1 MSKDKD
7 LERFNVTKEIMPGK
21 CDVRLSK
28 NDMEILQELADANGL
43 SRSTIMRDALRFFHK
58 WCTEK

>member
-1 MSKDKD
+1 MSEDKKKPS
-7 LERFNVTKEIMPGK
+7 ETRKGMSGK

-43 SRSTIMRDALRFFHK
+43 ARSTVMRDALRFFHK

>member
-1 MSKDKD
+1 MNKDKKKPS
-7 LERFNVTKEIMPGK
+7 ETRKGMSEK

-43 SRSTIMRDALRFFHK
+43 ARSTVMRDALRFFHK